1 MLTVPQNKDEFTIY
15 NLFYCCKALIFTHSL
30 AYEFLCSPKHM
41 ATPVLQRL
49 AFTLVAGC
57 ACAAAAICKRQ
68 DSKATE
74 SNTLVRAK
82 HTLMCAM
89 IMF

>member
-1 MLTVPQNKDEFTIY
+1 MHPVPQNKEEIMI
-15 NLFYCCKALIFTHSL
+15 NSLFNCFEALIFTQPL
-30 AYEFLCSPKHM
+30 VYEFLCGLKHM

-68 DSKATE
+68 EVRKQPSPILLSE
-74 SNTLVRAK
+74 LNTL
-82 HTLMCAM
+82 
-89 IMF
+89 

>member
-1 MLTVPQNKDEFTIY
+1 MHTVPQNKDKFTRN
-15 NLFYCCKALIFTHSL
+15 NLFNCCNTLIFTHPL
-30 AYEFLCSPKHM
+30 VYDFLCSPKHM